1 MISAEINATG
11 FTMLMDGKAVLSHR
25 ADDPFMY
32 TGRGNELVQ
41 MYRGNFQIEDRI
53 LERVG
58 LVDWEFPDLAA
69 SYPGSGSQV
78 AAGADL
84 AASEAIRIG
93 AAGLQVV
100 FSASGNYRVACVF
113 TEEQGRLVLR
123 FESRGG
129 ASDAANRCWFRLP
142 AQPDE
147 RVYGGGEQFSHFDLR
162 GRRFPLWSSEQGV
175 GRNKNTRITFEADV
189 NDRCGGDYWW
199 TFFPQPTM
207 VSSRAYYVHADCP
220 AYAAFDFR
228 EPSYHELEFWALPG
242 SLTFGSAPNML
253 ELVQDVSALLGRQPP
268 LPDWVH
274 DGVILG
280 IQGGTEACQSRLER
294 ARKRG
299 VPVSGI
305 WAQDWEG
312 IRMTSFGQRLMW
324 NWEWDPQRYPG
335 LPEAMRR
342 WKEEGVRF
350 LGYANPYVAAGK
362 PLFEE
367 AAAKGYLAKDASGKD
382 YLVDFGEFDAG
393 IPDFTNPAAYEWY
406 KGVIRRNLVDFGL
419 AGWMAD
425 FGEYLP
431 TDAVLYD
438 GTPAMLAHNEWP
450 AIWARINR
458 EAVEEAGLMD
468 EVTFFMRAGFT
479 GSQKW
484 CPLMWAGDQNVDWSE
499 DDGLGSVIPAA
510 LSLAMCG
517 HGLHHSDI
525 GGYTTLYGM
534 KRTKELFL
542 RWAEFAAF
550 TPMMRSHEGNRP
562 GDNWQFDSDD
572 ATLDDLARL
581 GRVFVALK
589 AYRKA
594 VVDECASN
602 GNPAMRPLFL
612 HYEDDPASWSI
623 KDQYLFGPDLLVAPV
638 VQEGA
643 ASRMVHFPSDG
654 WVHLW
659 TGARYQGGD
668 HQIAAPVG
676 LPPVFRRDGSAWAAV
691 FDQAVKARD

>member
-1 MISAEINATG
+1 MINLEKNADG
-11 FTMLMDGKAVLSHR
+11 FTISIGGNTVLSHSAAR
-25 ADDPFMY
+25 PFMY
-32 TGRGNELVQ
+32 AGCGNELVD

-53 LERVG
+53 VQRIG
-58 LVDWEFPDLAA
+58 LPDWHFPDLPTG
-69 SYPGSGSQV
+69 SLGGGRPGSGTAGTARID
-78 AAGADL
+78 AAGIL
-84 AASEAIRIG
+84 
-93 AAGLQVV
+93 VV
-100 FSASGNYRVACVF
+100 FSAAGKFGISCVLA
-113 TEEQGRLVLR
+113 EEDGRLVLR
-123 FESRGG
+123 FKC
-129 ASDAANRCWFRLP
+129 DDTAADTSNRYWFRLP

-175 GRNKNTRITFEADV
+175 GRNKRTRITFEADV

-199 TFFPQPTM
+199 TFFPQPTL
-207 VSSRAYYVHADCP
+207 VSSRHYYVHADCP

-228 EPSYHELEFWALPG
+228 EPSFHELEFWALPD
-242 SLTFGSAPNML
+242 SLTFGSAPSML
-253 ELVQDVSALLGRQPP
+253 ELVQDVSALLGRQPS

-280 IQGGTEACQSRLER
+280 IQGGTETCQSRLDR
-294 ARKRG
+294 ARQRG

-312 IRMTSFGQRLMW
+312 IRMTGFGQRLMW

-335 LPEAMRR
+335 LPEAIKR
-342 WKEEGVRF
+342 WKKEGVRF

-367 AAAKGYLAKDASGKD
+367 AAAKGFLAKDACGKD

-393 IPDFTNPAAYEWY
+393 IPDFTNPAAYDWY

-431 TDAVLYD
+431 TDAVLFD
-438 GTPAMLAHNEWP
+438 GRPAMLAHNEWP

-499 DDGLGSVIPAA
+499 DDGIGSVIPAA

-525 GGYTTLYGM
+525 GGYTTLYSM

-572 ATLDDLARL
+572 ATLDDLARI
-581 GRVFVALK
+581 GRVFVTLK

-594 VVDECASN
+594 VVDECARS
-602 GNPAMRPLFL
+602 GAPAMRPLFL
-612 HYEDDPASWSI
+612 HYENDPASWSI
-623 KDQYLFGPDLLVAPV
+623 KDQYLFGADLLVAPV
-638 VQEGA
+638 VHEGA
-643 ASRMVHFPSDG
+643 VSRMVHFPSDG
-654 WVHLW
+654 WTHLW
-659 TGARYQGGD
+659 TGDSYKAGS
-668 HQIAAPVG
+668 HLVKAPLG
-676 LPPVFRRDGSAWAAV
+676 MPPVFHREGSSWDHV
-691 FDQAVKARD
+691 FNLTRKARI

>member
-1 MISAEINATG
+1 MISAEINADG
-11 FTMLMDGKAVLSHR
+11 FAVFMDGKTVLSHR
-25 ADDPFMY
+25 KDNPFMY
-32 TGRGNELVQ
+32 AGRGNELVQ

-53 LERVG
+53 VQRAG
-58 LVDWEFPDLAA
+58 LADWEC
-69 SYPGSGSQV
+69 PGIAVSGTV
-78 AAGADL
+78 
-84 AASEAIRIG
+84 RIG
-93 AAGLQVV
+93 ATGLQVV
-100 FSASGNYRVACVF
+100 FSANGRHRTDCVF
-113 TEEQGRLVLR
+113 TEVEGRLVLR
-123 FESRGG
+123 LKSE
-129 ASDAANRCWFRLP
+129 ASATDACNRYWFRLP

-147 RVYGGGEQFSHFDLR
+147 HVYGGGEQFSHFDLR

-175 GRNKNTRITFEADV
+175 GRNKNTRITFEADI

-207 VSSRAYYVHADCP
+207 VSSRGYYVHADSP

-228 EPSYHELEFWALPG
+228 EPSFHELEFWALPD
-242 SLTFGSAPNML
+242 SLTFGSEPSML
-253 ELVQDVSALLGRQPP
+253 ALVQDISALLGRQPP

-280 IQGGTEACQSRLER
+280 IQGGTETCQSRLER
-294 ARKRG
+294 ARQHG

-312 IRMTSFGQRLMW
+312 IRMTGFGQRLMW
-324 NWEWDPQRYPG
+324 NWEWDPQRYPH
-335 LPEAMRR
+335 LPVAMQR
-342 WKEEGVRF
+342 WKQEGVRF

-367 AAAKGYLAKDASGKD
+367 AATRGYLAKDAFGKD

-431 TDAVLYD
+431 TDAVLHD
-438 GTPAMLAHNEWP
+438 GTPAMLAHNQWP

-458 EAVEEAGLMD
+458 EAVEEAGLSG

-499 DDGLGSVIPAA
+499 DDGIGSVIPAA

-562 GDNWQFDSDD
+562 KDNWQFDSDD

-581 GRVFVALK
+581 GRIFVALK

-594 VVDECASN
+594 VVEECADA
-602 GNPAMRPLFL
+602 GVPAMRPLFL
-612 HYEDDPASWSI
+612 HYEYDPASWAI
-623 KDQYLFGPDLLVAPV
+623 KDQYLFGTDLMVAPV
-638 VQEGA
+638 VLEGA
-643 ASRMVHFPSDG
+643 VSRIVHFPSDG

-659 TGARYQGGD
+659 TGTSYRAGQHLVD
-668 HQIAAPVG
+668 APLG
-676 LPPVFRRDGSAWAAV
+676 MPPVFRRAGSAWDAV
-691 FDQAVKARD
+691 FHHVASMVPPPGSSMSCWTSAVAIKL